1 MIAFHHSSAVRL
13 AAIFFL
19 LFTCTVAVA
28 FAATYWMVRGEAVG
42 RLRSDLAARADLL
55 VARMAREPAD
65 VALADPGGSRVSAL
79 FDANG
84 RLLAGRPG
92 LQAMM
97 GWREIPAADAHLDE
111 VGDDRSESV
120 LLFGRRLGDGILVVG
135 EGMHVSE
142 DIGEAL
148 LTGLL
153 SSLAFVAFV
162 GFAGAIIIAWRVD
175 RRLRCTEEALT
186 AYAAGKMSRRLPV
199 TGSHDELDRMALAVN
214 TVLDRVAGL
223 VETIRQVTTDAA
235 HDLKT
240 PMTRL
245 RHRLAEAEG
254 AADAEVKAVV
264 GAAAADAEQIV
275 ATFDALLRI
284 AQIEAGARRERFA
297 DVNLSEVLETIADA
311 YAPDAE
317 QSGQRLEATVVAG
330 LHVTGD
336 RELLTQAF
344 ANLVENAIRHA
355 GKGAQIRVTG
365 EAKGASVEAGV
376 ADTGPG
382 VPAQERKRVLRR
394 FVRLEASRSTPG
406 TGLGLTL
413 VGAVADLH
421 GATLLLHDNEPGLRV
436 TLSFAQD
443 EPQTHEVRSQT
454 TTSCTRGAD
463 VASRSIRTPSSR

>member
-28 FAATYWMVRGEAVG
+28 FAATYWMVRGEAVA

-65 VALADPGGSRVSAL
+65 VALSDPSGSRVGAL
-79 FDANG
+79 FDAYG

-92 LQAMM
+92 LQPLI

-153 SSLAFVAFV
+153 SSLSFVAFV

-254 AADAEVKAVV
+254 AADAEVKAIV

-317 QSGQRLEATVVAG
+317 QSGQRLKATVAAG

-365 EAKGASVEAGV
+365 DAKGASVEAGV

-382 VPAQERKRVLRR
+382 VPAKERERVLRR
-394 FVRLEASRSTPG
+394 FVRLEASRSTQG

-421 GATLLLHDNEPGLRV
+421 GATLVLRDNEPGLRV
-436 TLSFAQD
+436 TLSL
-443 EPQTHEVRSQT
+443 RR
-454 TTSCTRGAD
+454 TSH
-463 VASRSIRTPSSR
+463 

>member
-28 FAATYWMVRGEAVG
+28 FAATYWMVRGEAVA

-65 VALADPGGSRVSAL
+65 VALSDPSGSRVGAL
-79 FDANG
+79 FDAYG

-92 LQAMM
+92 LQPLI

-153 SSLAFVAFV
+153 SSLSFVAFV

-317 QSGQRLEATVVAG
+317 QSGQRLKATVAAG

-365 EAKGASVEAGV
+365 DAKGASVEAGV

-382 VPAQERKRVLRR
+382 VPAKERERVLRR
-394 FVRLEASRSTPG
+394 FVRLEASRSTQG

-421 GATLLLHDNEPGLRV
+421 GATLVLRDNEPGLRV
-436 TLSFAQD
+436 TLLFAQD
-443 EPQTHEVRSQT
+443 EPLTHEVRT
-454 TTSCTRGAD
+454 KD
-463 VASRSIRTPSSR
+463 VVDA